1 MKLRLFLCFA
11 IFVVTG
17 HEAHSGMAEKTG
29 KSLFSGNGSLDN
41 INLIIGI
48 RGGINFAQ
56 PIVMDHFEVI
66 QGNDPTVAYNK
77 DYSPLFVNLGYHYA
91 FVFMV
96 YLKKTLSLSFEPAM
110 ASYRYK
116 YRSSTDWTSGGDPTD
131 YITFTADHSNT
142 VNYLEFPLTIRQEIG
157 SQDFKPFVSLGL
169 TYGYRLTAA
178 KKMEYSI
185 NRNQG
190 NVSIPIESNTVISNN
205 SDSYIHSRFAVAAGF
220 GFLYSVGPAN
230 LMLSADFSF
239 GLNNIVDES
248 QRYSN
253 PSITSG
259 MYDVQDNIRLSA
271 VNITL
276 GILFNT
282 GKNQAGKAVECVTFK
297 RKR

>member
-1 MKLRLFLCFA
+1 MKLRLFLSF
-11 IFVVTG
+11 IIILGTG
-17 HEAHSGMAEKTG
+17 HEALSGMAEKTG
-29 KSLFSGNGSLDN
+29 KSLVTGNGSLNN

-56 PIVMDHFEVI
+56 PIVLEHFDVI
-66 QGNDPTVAYNK
+66 QGNDPTVVYSK
-77 DYSPLFVNLGYHYA
+77 DYSPLYVNLGYHYA

-96 YLKKTLSLSFEPAM
+96 YLKQTLSLSFEPAM

-116 YRSSTDWTSGGDPTD
+116 YRSSADWTNGGDPTD

-142 VNYLEFPLTIRQEIG
+142 INYLEFPLTIRQEIG
-157 SQDFKPFVSLGL
+157 SKDFKPFISFGL

-185 NRNQG
+185 NQNQG
-190 NVSIPIESNTVISNN
+190 TASIPIESSTVISNN

-282 GKNQAGKAVECVTFK
+282 GTNQAGKAVECVTFK

>member
-1 MKLRLFLCFA
+1 MRLRLLICCA
-11 IFVVTG
+11 IFLVTG
-17 HEAHSGMAEKTG
+17 HEAYPGTGEKTPR
-29 KSLFSGNGSLDN
+29 SSFIGNGSLNN
-41 INLIIGI
+41 INLIVGL
-48 RGGINFAQ
+48 RGGINFTQ
-56 PIVMDHFEVI
+56 PLVMDHFEVI
-66 QGNDPTVAYNK
+66 QGNDPAVAYNK
-77 DYSPLFVNLGYHYA
+77 DYSPLFVNPGYHYA

-116 YRSSTDWTSGGDPTD
+116 YRLSTDWTSGGDPTD
-131 YITFTADHSNT
+131 YIAYTADHSNA

-157 SQDFKPFVSLGL
+157 GKDLKPFVSIGL
-169 TYGYRLTAA
+169 IYGYRLTAV

-185 NRNQG
+185 DRNQG
-190 NVSIPIESNTVISNN
+190 TVSIPIESNTVISNN
-205 SDSYIHSRFAVAAGF
+205 TDTYIHSRFAVAAGF
-220 GFLYSVGPAN
+220 GFLYSLGPAN
-230 LMLSADFSF
+230 MMLSADFSF

-271 VNITL
+271 LNITL